1 MKVKT
6 INYRLILKM
15 APVLILLMGLVC
27 WQLAFKKTW
36 AAYGLYRQLTAAA
49 APSAELGISPGYTA
63 RRTQAMEQLY
73 NRFEIDSAFWK
84 GQLWNA
90 CATLGPVQGLQVK
103 AFPGWERDSLAGRPV
118 LRQHIELSGAYFK
131 LLAMQRQLDTA
142 ARIGRITT
150 LIYRRAPRDLQ
161 TTMELIFTGIPV
173 IKSNKESRYEE
184 Q

>member
-1 MKVKT
+1 MKTKT
-6 INYRLILKM
+6 TNYRLVLKM

-36 AAYGLYRQLTAAA
+36 AAYGLYRQLTAVA
-49 APSAELGISPGYTA
+49 APAAELGISPGYTA

-73 NRFEIDSAFWK
+73 NRFEIDSATWK

-90 CATLGPVQGLQVK
+90 CATLGPGQGLQVK
-103 AFPGWERDSLAGRPV
+103 AFPGWERDSLSGRPV
-118 LRQHIELSGAYFK
+118 LRQRIELSGPYFK
-131 LLAMQRQLDTA
+131 LLTMQRQLDTT
-142 ARIGRITT
+142 ARIGRITA
-150 LIYRRAPRDLQ
+150 LSYRRGARDLQ

-173 IKSNKESRYEE
+173 IKTNEKSRYEK